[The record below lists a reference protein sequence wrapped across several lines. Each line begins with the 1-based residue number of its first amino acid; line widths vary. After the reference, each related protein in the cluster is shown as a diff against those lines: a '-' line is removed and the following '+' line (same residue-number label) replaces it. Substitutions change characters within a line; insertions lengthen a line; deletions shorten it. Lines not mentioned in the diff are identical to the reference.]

1 MIARPTR
8 MSLTIML
15 DPIILGLAA
24 MSDPRYL
31 GMTNMPDLRN
41 NKQKGQLYTLVVRRE
56 KRKNKH

>member
-1 MIARPTR
+1 
-8 MSLTIML
+8 ML